1 MSSDKTESGT
11 LAVETRGLTRH
22 YGQLVAVDHLNLAVR
37 RGELLAFL
45 GPNGAGKTTTIRMLA
60 GLIQPT
66 EGQALIDGLDVTDHP
81 LEIKRR
87 IGVVPQ
93 RSNLYGEL
101 TARENLLFT
110 AKLYGLP
117 RNQRQGRVDELLAQ
131 FALTDK
137 ANTSFAALS
146 GGMKR
151 RLTIAAALIHRP
163 SILFLD
169 EPTTGLDV
177 QSARQL
183 RAMIA
188 DLRQQGVTIF
198 LTTHLIQEAERLADR
213 VAIIV
218 KGKLIAVDTPQAL
231 CARCQDEI
239 ALEITVAEPA
249 SELLTMLSNSP
260 AITSIFR
267 SGDTLRLAVASL
279 DDALREV
286 TAITQSLHIPIQAIR
301 TAQPSLEDAFVRITS
316 LDVESMRNGAAGNQK
331 GGQG

>member
-1 MSSDKTESGT
+1 MPSDREWNGM
-11 LAVETRGLTRH
+11 LAIEMRGLTRQ
-22 YGQLVAVDHLNLAVR
+22 YGPLVAVDHLDLAAH

-45 GPNGAGKTTTIRMLA
+45 GPNGAGKTTTIRMLG
-60 GLIQPT
+60 GLIRPT
-66 EGQALIDGLDVTDHP
+66 KGQALIDGIDVTEHP
-81 LEIKRR
+81 LEVKTR
-87 IGVVPQ
+87 IGIVPQ

-101 TARENLLFT
+101 TARENLIFI

-131 FALTDK
+131 FTLTDR

-183 RAMIA
+183 RALIA
-188 DLRQQGVTIF
+188 DLRQQGATIF

-213 VAIIV
+213 VAIVV
-218 KGKLIAVDTPQAL
+218 KGRLIVVDTPQAL
-231 CARCQDEI
+231 RARFQDES
-239 ALEITVAEPA
+239 ALEITVAEPTE
-249 SELLTMLSNSP
+249 ELLTKLSNSL
-260 AITSIFR
+260 AITGVSR
-267 SGDTLRLAVASL
+267 SGDTLRLAVTSL
-279 DDALREV
+279 DDALRDV
-286 TAITQSLHIPIQAIR
+286 TATTQLLHIPLQAIR
-301 TAQPSLEDAFVRITS
+301 TTQPSLEDAFMRITS
-316 LDVESMRNGAAGNQK
+316 LDADSMRNGAPGNQR
-331 GGQG
+331 GGQE

>member
-1 MSSDKTESGT
+1 
-11 LAVETRGLTRH
+11 
-22 YGQLVAVDHLNLAVR
+22 VR
-37 RGELLAFL
+37 PGELLAFL
-45 GPNGAGKTTTIRMLA
+45 GPNGAGKTTTIRMLG
-60 GLIQPT
+60 GLIRPT
-66 EGQALIDGLDVTDHP
+66 EGQALIDGLDVTERP
-81 LEIKRR
+81 LEVKER
-87 IGVVPQ
+87 IGIVPQ

-110 AKLYGLP
+110 AKLYDLP

-131 FALTDK
+131 FSLADK
-137 ANTSFAALS
+137 ANARFAALS

-218 KGKLIAVDTPQAL
+218 KGRLIALDSPQAL
-231 CARCQDEI
+231 CARCQEETT
-239 ALEITVAEPA
+239 LEITITDPTDR
-249 SELLTMLSNSP
+249 LLTTLSSSP
-260 AITSIFR
+260 AITSISR
-267 SGDTLRLAVASL
+267 SGDTLRLAVTSL
-279 DDALREV
+279 DDALQDV
-286 TAITQSLHIPIQAIR
+286 TAAARLLHIPIRAIR
-301 TAQPSLEDAFVRITS
+301 TMQPSLEDAFVRLTS
-316 LDVESMRNGAAGNQK
+316 LDAESMRNGTAGNQK
-331 GGQG
+331 GGQA